1 MIHGRLLK
9 PNSHKAFSVV
19 LTDDVFSEPT
29 AAGKGS
35 GKQGVPRGSSPSGL
49 KRKEE
54 AMTRVAN
61 SMTKTFVASK
71 ERHDKRSEQMQL
83 GRDTTTIYV
92 SLCSLPESADGNTA
106 RVFMNK
112 KIRINNDRM
121 EQITNWFDD
130 NPSPSNTP

>member
-1 MIHGRLLK
+1 LYAESK

-19 LTDDVFSEPT
+19 LTDDVFSEST
-29 AAGKGS
+29 VAGKGS

-54 AMTRVAN
+54 AMTRVPN

-71 ERHDKRSEQMQL
+71 ECHDKRSEQMQL
-83 GRDTTTIYV
+83 GRGTTTIYV

-112 KIRINNDRM
+112 KIRSNNDRM

-130 NPSPSNTP
+130 NPSPSNRP

>member
-54 AMTRVAN
+54 AMT
-61 SMTKTFVASK
+61 
-71 ERHDKRSEQMQL
+71 
-83 GRDTTTIYV
+83 G
-92 SLCSLPESADGNTA
+92 LP
-106 RVFMNK
+106 
-112 KIRINNDRM
+112 IR
-121 EQITNWFDD
+121 
-130 NPSPSNTP
+130 

>member
-1 MIHGRLLK
+1 VESK
-9 PNSHKAFSVV
+9 ANSHKAFSVL
-19 LTDDVFSEPT
+19 LTDHVFSEPT

-35 GKQGVPRGSSPSGL
+35 GSQGVPRGSSPSGL

-61 SMTKTFVASK
+61 LMTKTFVASK
-71 ERHDKRSEQMQL
+71 ERHDKQLEQMQL

-92 SLCSLPESADGNTA
+92 SLCSLPESTDGNTA
-106 RVFMNK
+106 WVFMNK

-130 NPSPSNTP
+130 NPSLSNTP

>member
-1 MIHGRLLK
+1 LYAKSK

-19 LTDDVFSEPT
+19 LTDDTFGEPA

-35 GKQGVPRGSSPSGL
+35 GKQGVPRGASPSGL

-61 SMTKTFVASK
+61 SMRKTLTASK
-71 ERHDKRSEQMQL
+71 YHHAKRTEQMQL
-83 GRDTTTIYV
+83 GPNTTTIYAG
-92 SLCSLPESADGNTA
+92 LCSLPESEHGNTA
-106 RVFMNK
+106 QVFMNK
-112 KIRINNDRM
+112 KIPINNART